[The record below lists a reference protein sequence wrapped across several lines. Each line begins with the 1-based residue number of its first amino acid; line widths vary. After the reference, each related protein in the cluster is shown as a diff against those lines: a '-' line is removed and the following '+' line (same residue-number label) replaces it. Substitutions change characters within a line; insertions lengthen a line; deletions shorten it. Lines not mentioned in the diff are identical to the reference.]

1 MYQNLVRSVLK
12 SYLNSGV
19 IPAISDLGLEG
30 HPDLLTKNLVFV
42 TLYLNGSV
50 VASSG
55 RVYALQN
62 HTISE
67 CIDNTLLALKDARAT
82 SISIENLD
90 TVRIRVDIIQST
102 DRRVI
107 RSFSEL
113 NPREEGVILLSQ
125 NLGKLSVVL
134 PKILPPDINSEGI
147 FKIACVKADMPSSQD
162 LRDYV
167 LFAIR
172 STQYSDF

>member
-1 MYQNLVRSVLK
+1 MYQNLVRNVLK
-12 SYLNSGV
+12 SYLSTGA
-19 IPAISDLGLEG
+19 IPAIADLGLEG
-30 HPDLLTKNLVFV
+30 HSDLLTKNLVFV
-42 TLYLNGSV
+42 TLYLDGAV

-67 CIDNTLLALKDARAT
+67 CIDNSLLALKDARAV
-82 SISIENLD
+82 SISINNLD
-90 TVRIRVDIIQST
+90 TIRIRVDIIQST

-107 RSFSEL
+107 RSFSEM
-113 NPREEGVILLSQ
+113 NPREEGVLLLSQ
-125 NLGKLSVVL
+125 NLGKLAVVL
-134 PKILPPDINSEGI
+134 PKILPPDITAEEI
-147 FKIACVKADMPSSQD
+147 FKIACIKADMSTQQD
-162 LRDYV
+162 AKDYV